1 MFPANCAFASAGL
14 EVGDGHRLYFEQ
26 CGNPQG
32 LPVVVL
38 HGGPGSGASERL
50 RQLYDP
56 ALFHTILFDQ
66 RGAGRSRP
74 HGERYANSSAELI
87 ADIERLRRHLG
98 IGRWLVSGGSW
109 GASLAIAY
117 AASHPERC
125 TGVLLRSLFLTGQ
138 GDLDWFF
145 QGGRQHAPTAWQALA
160 DAVPGAEQGDML
172 AALQRQL
179 EQPDPTGQQRA
190 AHAWYRYE
198 QQLSTAVPGSAAPGE
213 APDRAQLIRKY
224 RLQAHY
230 FRQHCFLG
238 ESRLLA
244 LAGQLAALP
253 VALVHGRQDWVCR
266 PANAGLLQAVLP
278 ALRLTWIDDCGHEP
292 FHAGMAAT
300 WVGLLQRFAGQGN
313 FNDGSSATA

>member
-1 MFPANCAFASAGL
+1 MFLPISPFASGIL
-14 EVGDGHRLYFEQ
+14 DVGDGHRLYVEQ

-56 ALFHTILFDQ
+56 ALFHIILFDQ
-66 RGAGRSRP
+66 RGAGRSQP
-74 HGERYANSSAELI
+74 HGELNANTTTHLI
-87 ADIERLRRHLG
+87 ADIERLRQHLG
-98 IGRWLVSGGSW
+98 IARWLVTGGSW

-117 AASHPERC
+117 AAAHPERC

-145 QGGRQHAPTAWQALA
+145 QDGRQHAPAAWQALA
-160 DAVPGAEQGDML
+160 DAVPNAEQGDML

-179 EQPDPTGQQRA
+179 ELPAPASQHRA

-198 QQLSTAVPGSAAPGE
+198 QQMSTAAPNSTTPGAAGHAEP
-213 APDRAQLIRKY
+213 PDIVQLIRKY

-230 FRQHCFLG
+230 FRQQCFLG
-238 ESRLLA
+238 ESWLLA
-244 LAGQLAALP
+244 LAGRLSSIP
-253 VALVHGRQDWVCR
+253 VALVQGRQDWVCR
-266 PANAGLLQAVLP
+266 PANVGLLQAVLP
-278 ALRLTWIDDCGHEP
+278 TVRVAWIEGCGHEP
-292 FHAGMAAT
+292 FHAGMVAA
-300 WVGLLQRFAGQGN
+300 WEGLLRGFVECGDFSG
-313 FNDGSSATA
+313 G

>member
-1 MFPANCAFASAGL
+1 MFPANCAFTSACL
-14 EVGDGHRLYFEQ
+14 DVGDGHCLYFEQ
-26 CGNPQG
+26 CGNPKG

-50 RQLYDP
+50 RQVYDP

-66 RGAGRSRP
+66 RGAGRSQP
-74 HGERYANSSAELI
+74 HGELNANTTAHLI
-87 ADIERLRRHLG
+87 ADLEGLRQHLG

-117 AASHPERC
+117 AAAHPERC

-145 QGGRQHAPTAWQALA
+145 QGGRQHAPAAWQSLA
-160 DAVPGAEQGDML
+160 EAVPSAERGDML

-179 EQPDPTGQQRA
+179 DQPDPTGQQRA
-190 AHAWYRYE
+190 ARAWYHYE
-198 QQLSTAVPGSAAPGE
+198 QQLSTAVPGSAAPSE
-213 APDRAQLIRKY
+213 PPDSAQLIRKY

-230 FRQHCFLG
+230 FRQQCFLG
-238 ESRLLA
+238 ESHLLA
-244 LAGQLAALP
+244 LAGRLNSLP

-266 PANAGLLQAVLP
+266 PANVGLLQAVLP
-278 ALRLTWIDDCGHEP
+278 TVRVTWIEDCGHEP
-292 FHAGMAAT
+292 FHAGMAAA
-300 WVGLLQRFAGQGN
+300 WVGLLQGFVEGGDFSGR
-313 FNDGSSATA
+313 